1 MVYRGGIVAQGRYQ
15 LTHVEIDGLEV
26 SLTSGKITR
35 GTGAVG
41 WDVSVE
47 GVPRDSFDR
56 LVERP
61 EADAKETELEFTD
74 DQGASHHTHCHLL
87 RRSQTESGLHFS
99 GGTLTFSFEGPIK

>member
-1 MVYRGGIVAQGRYQ
+1 MAQGRYQ
-15 LTHVEIDGLEV
+15 LKHLEIDGLEV

-41 WDVSVE
+41 WDVSVQ
-47 GVPRDSFDR
+47 GVSQDSFDR

-61 EADAKETELEFTD
+61 AADAKETKFEFTD
-74 DQGASHHTHCHLL
+74 DQGTSHHTHCHLL

-99 GGTLTFSFEGPIK
+99 GGTLTFSFEGQIK